1 MTISATIWLVIKWL
15 LIIAAGSGLLLGL
28 IALFHPLR
36 FNLNLRGSLRGQ
48 RAELWFVYLFRIF
61 KIGIIATPHT
71 QDVVIKV
78 FFWQRLLQR
87 NQRQRPRPPATPP
100 PDFPGPTKAY
110 EQPPQTDIG
119 TDSAAAS
126 KEKSEAELPAK
137 ADAAEEIARP
147 VPPQAA
153 PDTPT
158 TGSQKSEA
166 VVKDS
171 EKPEPA
177 AAEIEKPVA
186 TESEKKS
193 SKPEPVTEE
202 IGESGEEVVEPLSA
216 TVRITPDPQAQTVK
230 EEEKISAIEDIDPFA
245 EKSESE
251 KKTTTDTEK
260 SEAEAADTW
269 QKRLRLLRKRIGEKY
284 RLAKKWL
291 RLIGR
296 KYRLLSPI
304 FWKFWGRSKKGFRID
319 HPALL
324 CRYAL
329 HEPYLTGMFQGNLA
343 IFSGLLQRFGIEFVP
358 VPTFGAPT
366 LYTRGKVSLV
376 LLPWRFVFA
385 VICLLFERILWTEA
399 WRLFKWYRST
409 KTVSTP

>member
-71 QDVVIKV
+71 QDVVVKV

-87 NQRQRPRPPATPP
+87 NQRRRPRPPATPP

-110 EQPPQTDIG
+110 EPDTEPKSSIDTG
-119 TDSAAAS
+119 SAATDQ
-126 KEKSEAELPAK
+126 KKSETELAAK
-137 ADAAEEIARP
+137 TEVAEEVAGSL
-147 VPPQAA
+147 PPEAV

-158 TGSQKSEA
+158 TSSQISEA
-166 VVKDS
+166 VVEDS
-171 EKPEPA
+171 EKPEPVV
-177 AAEIEKPVA
+177 AEIEKPVA
-186 TESEKKS
+186 AEPEKKS
-193 SKPEPVTEE
+193 SQPEPVTEK
-202 IGESGEEVVEPLSA
+202 IGVSGEEAVEPLPEA
-216 TVRITPDPQAQTVK
+216 VRVTPDPQAQKVK

-245 EKSESE
+245 EKVESE
-251 KKTTTDTEK
+251 KKSTSDK

-343 IFSGLLQRFGIEFVP
+343 IFSGMLQRFGIEFVP